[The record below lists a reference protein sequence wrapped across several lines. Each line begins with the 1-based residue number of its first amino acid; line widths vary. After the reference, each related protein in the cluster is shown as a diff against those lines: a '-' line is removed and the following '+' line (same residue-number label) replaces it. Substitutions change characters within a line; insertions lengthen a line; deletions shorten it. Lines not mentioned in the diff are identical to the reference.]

1 MIGEMRE
8 GRKEKKERKKKK
20 SLFLKGEIY
29 QQAQISWVGSHHIL
43 LRDGIC
49 REGNKE
55 VRAH

>member
-29 QQAQISWVGSHHIL
+29 QQAQISWVGRHHIL